1 MGLKQI
7 LEQEPKPNNDSF
19 GSHSNYNPHKLPF
32 PSVYKKKQVFVERS
46 SQRSS
51 SYTEESSYPTT
62 GFQEGL
68 SPSASG
74 RPNLEKYGPPGRSTP
89 ENQGDTMFRPFDIC
103 FYSRKQPVIQRSVIE
118 NGEILRPGMVLLKS
132 YIPIWQQV
140 SIIATSFYAIFSWF
154 VPFVLPDEKK
164 NLKLLL

>member
-19 GSHSNYNPHKLPF
+19 GSHSNHNPHKLPF
-32 PSVYKKKQVFVERS
+32 PSVYEKKQVFGESS
-46 SQRSS
+46 SQRGS
-51 SYTEESSYPTT
+51 SYTEKSSYPTT
-62 GFQEGL
+62 SFLEGL
-68 SPSASG
+68 SHSASG
-74 RPNLEKYGPPGRSTP
+74 RPNLEKNAPPGRSTP
-89 ENQGDTMFRPFDIC
+89 ENQGDTVFRPFDIC

-140 SIIATSFYAIFSWF
+140 SIIANSSYAIFS
-154 VPFVLPDEKK
+154 
-164 NLKLLL
+164 